1 MNNYIPV
8 LTCCVSVIAMTLLAG
23 IALILCVPLQ
33 VAIPVLIF
41 ALCAVACV
49 DYQRGLGPEVKKHPA
64 ILGDNK

>member
-1 MNNYIPV
+1 MNNYALV

-23 IALILCVPLQ
+23 IALVLCTPLE

-49 DYQRGLGPEVKKHPA
+49 DYQQWVGRK
-64 ILGDNK
+64 

>member
-1 MNNYIPV
+1 MNNYILV

-49 DYQRGLGPEVKKHPA
+49 DYQHGVGQK
-64 ILGDNK
+64 